1 MSAIRRMTEMLRQNN
16 VASNVEISE
25 VPLPSV
31 AVRSRRPVAA
41 PSEVPQGDANPHA
54 EDYFFKTIMS
64 RDSSPEEVRSG
75 SEYIHVSTLIDYC
88 ARREALAFTNKM
100 MGVGKRTRRAMAGER
115 IVWAMGRA
123 VEAHVRT
130 QFIEGTQRKGIIGAW
145 SCKCGQQTNTG
156 YFRKTLCQRCGNEAN
171 IYGEK
176 TLRDDE
182 LKIAGNPDLLYD
194 MPNGNVRVVEIKS
207 MNVTQFKE
215 LTSPLPFHVLQ
226 AACYQRLLEVNGH
239 TPDPEL
245 TIFYAC
251 KDFQPKPYKEYHV
264 LVDDALTARID
275 DLFELA
281 RVRAEWIELKKA
293 GGQVSIPERLAA
305 CSSASTT
312 RAKGCSECI
321 GCFSYNP

>member
-1 MSAIRRMTEMLRQNN
+1 MAEMLRNTPTANN
-16 VASNVEISE
+16 AVVAE
-25 VPLPSV
+25 VPLPAV
-31 AVRSRRPVAA
+31 TVRSRRPVAA
-41 PSEVPQGDANPHA
+41 PSVVPQGGINPNA
-54 EDYFFKTIMS
+54 EDYFVRTIMS
-64 RDSSPEEVRSG
+64 MDSSPEEVRSG

-88 ARREALAFTNKM
+88 ARREALAFTNRM
-100 MGVGKRTRRAMAGER
+100 MGVGKRTKRAMAGER
-115 IVWAMGRA
+115 IIWAMGRA

-130 QFIEGTQRKGIIGAW
+130 QFIEGTQRKGIIGSW
-145 SCKCGQQTNTG
+145 SCKCGQQTNVG
-156 YFRKTLCQRCGNEAN
+156 YFRKTPCSRCGDEAT

-176 TLRDDE
+176 TLRDDD

-207 MNVTQFKE
+207 MAVTQFKE
-215 LTSPLPFHVLQ
+215 LNSPLPFHVLQ

-245 TIFYAC
+245 TVFYAC

-264 LVDDALTARID
+264 VIDDALSARID

-281 RVRAEWIELKKA
+281 RVRAEWIESKKG
-293 GGQVSIPERLAA
+293 GGQVSIPERLAP
-305 CSSASTT
+305 CSSANTT

-321 GCFSYNP
+321 SCFSHNA